1 MGQNFHPSS
10 SSVPQAS
17 QFTTVKFW
25 PQCGQKVIVRPAG
38 SSSLQY
44 RHRSPALATT
54 AREPIG
60 EREVLTRGEGEADS
74 GDGAGRGAAFGG
86 G

>member
-1 MGQNFHPSS
+1 MGQNFHPTS
-10 SSVPQAS
+10 SSVPHAS
-17 QFTTVKFW
+17 QLTTVKFW

-54 AREPIG
+54 ARDPIG
-60 EREVLTRGEGEADS
+60 EGESLSRVGVGTDA
-74 GDGAGRGAAFGG
+74 AGGRVAAFGVG